1 MIVVMEPD
9 ASEQAVESVI
19 SFLVN
24 AGFDVHRSS
33 GNTTTILGVVGD
45 LSGNDVTVVSE
56 FPGVSQVVRV
66 SEQFRLASR
75 RFRQQST
82 VIEGPWGSIGGD
94 KPWIAIEAVGPSVS
108 SASSGGGASATAG
121 GANVA
126 VGGASEP
133 PPPSRELAYEVRA
146 GRPFDAAVTRSP
158 RAVDTIGALVC
169 LSVHAQPSDQRFAVH
184 FVERGPSWGA
194 NAWIGAAEKELAR
207 GDSSIVLLEA
217 GGEYPNGAR
226 TLEIAAI
233 ARAKAGQG
241 DPNTITARLVRLQAE
256 GAPGLSDVVIRSYL
270 IGMITG
276 FVPTNTMAAG
286 HMLEM
291 LLRRPDFM
299 APTLAAA
306 RAGDDDR
313 LKRCLFE
320 AMRFWPLN
328 PGPFRVCLAD
338 YTIAAGKGHGK
349 TIKAAVRDFAKEAA
363 TRMETRIDD
372 QLAEVNYRKVAK
384 AAMFSGNLFGTG
396 IVKGPLVEQR
406 TRISYVWD
414 EAAGR
419 FEQSSSVFA
428 TPAISG

>member
-94 KPWIAIEAVGPSVS
+94 KPWIAIEAVGPSANGG
-108 SASSGGGASATAG
+108 SAAPA
-121 GANVA
+121 A

-133 PPPSRELAYEVRA
+133 PPASRDLAYEVRA

-233 ARAKAGQG
+233 ARAKQRTHL
-241 DPNTITARLVRLQAE
+241 PI
-256 GAPGLSDVVIRSYL
+256 VVD
-270 IGMITG
+270 
-276 FVPTNTMAAG
+276 VPTIAQRARYVESVACAA
-286 HMLEM
+286 
-291 LLRRPDFM
+291 
-299 APTLAAA
+299 
-306 RAGDDDR
+306 
-313 LKRCLFE
+313 
-320 AMRFWPLN
+320 
-328 PGPFRVCLAD
+328 
-338 YTIAAGKGHGK
+338 IAAGADGVILRTWIGRAGEVPRVPA
-349 TIKAAVRDFAKEAA
+349 TLSWSDAVK
-363 TRMETRIDD
+363 
-372 QLAEVNYRKVAK
+372 LAEKLR
-384 AAMFSGNLFGTG
+384 G
-396 IVKGPLVEQR
+396 IGQ
-406 TRISYVWD
+406 
-414 EAAGR
+414 
-419 FEQSSSVFA
+419 
-428 TPAISG
+428 AIRG

>member
-1 MIVVMEPD
+1 MEPD
-9 ASEQAVESVI
+9 ASDQAVESVI
-19 SFLVN
+19 SFLVS

-33 GNTTTILGVVGD
+33 GSTTTILGVVGD

-94 KPWIAIEAVGPSVS
+94 KPWIAIEAVGPSAS
-108 SASSGGGASATAG
+108 TSASGAA
-121 GANVA
+121 A

-184 FVERGPSWGA
+184 FVERGRSWGA
-194 NAWIGAAEKELAR
+194 NAWIGAAERELAR

-233 ARAKAGQG
+233 ARAKQRTHLPIVVDVPSIAQR
-241 DPNTITARLVRLQAE
+241 ARYVESVAC
-256 GAPGLSDVVIRSYL
+256 
-270 IGMITG
+270 
-276 FVPTNTMAAG
+276 AA
-286 HMLEM
+286 
-291 LLRRPDFM
+291 
-299 APTLAAA
+299 
-306 RAGDDDR
+306 
-313 LKRCLFE
+313 
-320 AMRFWPLN
+320 
-328 PGPFRVCLAD
+328 
-338 YTIAAGKGHGK
+338 IAAGADGVILRTWIGRAGEVPRVPATLSWSDAVALAEKLRSIGQ
-349 TIKAAVRDFAKEAA
+349 AVRA
-363 TRMETRIDD
+363 
-372 QLAEVNYRKVAK
+372 
-384 AAMFSGNLFGTG
+384 
-396 IVKGPLVEQR
+396 
-406 TRISYVWD
+406 
-414 EAAGR
+414 
-419 FEQSSSVFA
+419 
-428 TPAISG
+428 

>member
-233 ARAKAGQG
+233 ARAKQRTHL
-241 DPNTITARLVRLQAE
+241 PI
-256 GAPGLSDVVIRSYL
+256 VVD
-270 IGMITG
+270 
-276 FVPTNTMAAG
+276 VPTIAQRARYVESVACAA
-286 HMLEM
+286 
-291 LLRRPDFM
+291 
-299 APTLAAA
+299 
-306 RAGDDDR
+306 
-313 LKRCLFE
+313 
-320 AMRFWPLN
+320 
-328 PGPFRVCLAD
+328 
-338 YTIAAGKGHGK
+338 IAAGADGVILRTWIGRAGEVPRVPA
-349 TIKAAVRDFAKEAA
+349 TLSWSDAVR
-363 TRMETRIDD
+363 
-372 QLAEVNYRKVAK
+372 LAEKLR
-384 AAMFSGNLFGTG
+384 G
-396 IVKGPLVEQR
+396 IGQ
-406 TRISYVWD
+406 
-414 EAAGR
+414 
-419 FEQSSSVFA
+419 
-428 TPAISG
+428 AIRG